1 VKLRTAL
8 CRAIRRI
15 AVFIRWCCRISSR
28 ILLETAQWRLGEF
41 LCAPGDPAWD
51 EVNTNMGAWPHVV
64 FPRRPV
70 LIAQEGAPPVLT
82 TPNHVVFYK
91 PFQRYRRALRDP
103 RGDRCLWLEVSPELW
118 RAPETPA
125 GPCDARTYLLAVAL
139 GRHLLTEPE
148 PDRLLAEETALRL
161 LCFGVPTVLAKHSE
175 LGEAAKEWLAVRFD
189 EPLSLSAVADAL
201 YVSRFHLARVF
212 RAHTG
217 FSLTEYVHELRLKRA
232 VDRLAAEP
240 DTDLSRLALE
250 LGYCSPSHFSD
261 RFRAAFGAP
270 PSKLRGTQLS
280 TIMEARRP
288 AAA

>member
-1 VKLRTAL
+1 VPSRVLLRTSEL
-8 CRAIRRI
+8 
-15 AVFIRWCCRISSR
+15 VV
-28 ILLETAQWRLGEF
+28 GEYA
-41 LCAPGDPAWD
+41 CVPGDPAWD

-64 FPRRPV
+64 FPRRDV
-70 LIAQEGAPPVLT
+70 LIAQEGARPVVA

-103 RGDRCLWLEVSPELW
+103 RGDRCLWLEVDPGLW

-161 LCFGVPTVLAKHSE
+161 LSAGEARPSSE
-175 LGEAAKEWLAVRFD
+175 LAEQAKEWLTERFD
-189 EPLSLSAVADAL
+189 EPLSLQAVADAL
-201 YVSRFHLARVF
+201 HVSRFHLARVF

-217 FSLTEYVHELRLKRA
+217 YSLTGYVHELRLRRA
-232 VDRLAAEP
+232 VERLAAEP
-240 DTDLSRLALE
+240 EVELSRLALE
-250 LGYCSPSHFSD
+250 LGYCSLSHFSD
-261 RFRAAFGAP
+261 RFRAVFGAP

-280 TIMEARRP
+280 TIMEARH
-288 AAA
+288 AAAA